1 MFGLKCRSSV
11 TMTDFLEIC
20 FYWEILKR
28 ILAIE
33 NVGVG
38 KKKRNPQFFNKRG
51 TSFIDE
57 QCGIEKSWF
66 HSSKSPQKYN
76 SWFIQKNFMFR

>member
-1 MFGLKCRSSV
+1 M
-11 TMTDFLEIC
+11 
-20 FYWEILKR
+20 KR

-66 HSSKSPQKYN
+66 HSSKSLRNTYN
-76 SWFIQKNFMFR
+76 SRFIQKNFMFR